1 MKHFGFLGVVG
12 ICLLCF
18 VACAYQGNT
27 SGIKNTTTS
36 PSLTATEVVKIPDKI
51 EEPSLVLTDF
61 PLQEDIAFTEG
72 RHNRNAYLSRTFKTL
87 EYQAGGSLF
96 CVEACFSAEEAGDM
110 VWKIITMLQNAEIW
124 LGTPIHAP
132 KQIVIVQS
140 ASGLSNSFCID
151 STTVYIP
158 ESTIDSLTCAGAL
171 YEAAFPKVTE
181 MWMRQGIAFLA
192 EQKAQNEINEDAFQ
206 KDVKVLDS
214 LEIPS
219 LFGAYYYN
227 EVNDIETIKQAQ
239 QIAASVILYVESE
252 YGTEELQEWLCGKG
266 NHTVQELCSEWM
278 SQPWVKERGVSM
290 NTSLLEGIS
299 YSAAEEYDIVM
310 KTDAYDIS
318 IVWVPEDAIEIRS
331 VADLE
336 CFVYE
341 TIRTIDELATFLEE
355 PVKESGNCLDQ
366 SYFHLIVDETNGSYA
381 QRSSQTTQDTRTIR
395 LSQYPGRALPH
406 ELVHLYTACN
416 GAQWIGEGL
425 AEYIQSILYPESN
438 EYEGFLGYPLCDI
451 RYAFMNEYC
460 QEEDKEPYSEWMVSY
475 WMQNGFII
483 NDMSSFSPLFY
494 HEGMAYAELKE
505 QNEDVSK
512 VIDEIK
518 FLNKG
523 SYDVYLCFV
532 NYLIEKTSLPDV
544 LSVLYDGS
552 LFHETFGADFEV
564 LRAEWAE
571 ELLSKY

>member
-1 MKHFGFLGVVG
+1 MVMRRIYLWIMIGCMAVMTACGEQKESAAESEISVTPSPVV
-12 ICLLCF
+12 
-18 VACAYQGNT
+18 
-27 SGIKNTTTS
+27 
-36 PSLTATEVVKIPDKI
+36 TEAMQLPEVKKEDT
-51 EEPSLVLTDF
+51 LVLTKF
-61 PLQEDIAFTEG
+61 PAKEDIAFTEG

-219 LFGAYYYN
+219 LFGAYYYD

-278 SQPWVKERGVSM
+278 SQPWVKESGVSM

-299 YSAAEEYDIVM
+299 YSASEEYDIVM

-425 AEYIQSILYPESN
+425 AEYIQSILYPECY

-451 RYAFMNEYC
+451 RYAHMNEC
-460 QEEDKEPYSEWMVSY
+460 CKDKETYSEWMVSY

-483 NDMSSFSPLFY
+483 NDMNSFSPLLY

-505 QNEDVSK
+505 QNGDVSK

-532 NYLIEKTSLPDV
+532 NYLIEKTSLSDV
-544 LSVLYDGS
+544 ISVLYDET
-552 LFHETFGADFEV
+552 LFEEVFGVDFET